1 MSTFSE
7 RLDAAAGAAT
17 CQFLNQFG
25 SAAVGYGAYALFAGG
40 TGTVPMALGAAAL
53 LASNAA
59 CTWDPDGTPTVDD
72 YGPVGNLC
80 WKTDGS
86 FNVESYE
93 NGVLWATP
101 IQGATEI
108 TNSTRDGDVSGA
120 PRYRVDFKTTDG
132 STAWAHLIIGTTS
145 GGATWTINQVQ
156 VSGTCTADGPGSTS
170 QPTPYTYT
178 DPDTSCELTVHW
190 EGVVTDGSGTP
201 QPVYR
206 IEPAT
211 TGVRAGGGIIQ
222 GCNFAPV
229 LYVGGGGGG
238 QEPPFTIPVPDN
250 PLPGPDGQPWWMPLV
265 EAALGGII
273 GAAAKKI
280 LDELTEESVAGR
292 VYRLTSVCET
302 NDQGEPISQSR
313 EVVIPDLS
321 LLQGAIYR
329 LDAIEY
335 LLQGLKD
342 FKQPICRPSKGQGDL
357 VTVHFESD
365 EPSIAGERPLRK
377 TLNYRDQMASDLA
390 AHAAHWE
397 NFAWEAGDVIVY
409 HEGAAWGKLTVWAN
423 SADEGK
429 RVIRHAGTISG
440 VNPDAEGEWAV
451 THSSSARYGR
461 TGTMRLAKRKSAQGM
476 VLRISKRGGP
486 DGLPIVPVDP
496 AP

>member
-1 MSTFSE
+1 MSTFPE

-25 SAAVGYGAYALFAGG
+25 TAAVGYGTYALFAGG

-59 CTWDPDGTPTVDD
+59 CTWDPQGAPSVTDR
-72 YGPVGNLC
+72 GPIGDLC
-80 WKTDGS
+80 WETDGAMAIERYVDGVYAGDFATNIRTITS
-86 FNVESYE
+86 SVWSAEGGGLNSYDITFIDA
-93 NGVLWATP
+93 NGQPQTGGYTAGFSDGGQLWT
-101 IQGATEI
+101 IQMRFDSGGCIAQGPGATGE
-108 TNSTRDGDVSGA
+108 
-120 PRYRVDFKTTDG
+120 
-132 STAWAHLIIGTTS
+132 
-145 GGATWTINQVQ
+145 
-156 VSGTCTADGPGSTS
+156 
-170 QPTPYTYT
+170 PTPVTYT

-190 EGVVTDGSGTP
+190 EGVVTDQSGTP

-206 IEPAT
+206 IEPAA
-211 TGVRAGGGIIQ
+211 TGLRAGGGIIQ

-238 QEPPFTIPVPDN
+238 QQPPFTIPIPDN
-250 PLPGPDGQPWWMPLV
+250 PQPGPDGRPWWLPLV

>member
-1 MSTFSE
+1 
-7 RLDAAAGAAT
+7 
-17 CQFLNQFG
+17 
-25 SAAVGYGAYALFAGG
+25 
-40 TGTVPMALGAAAL
+40 MALGAAAL

-59 CTWDPDGTPTVDD
+59 CTWDPAGTPTVDD
-72 YGPVGNLC
+72 RGPLGNLC
-80 WKTDGS
+80 WETDGGMEL
-86 FNVESYE
+86 VQYR
-93 NGVLWATP
+93 NGVETGVT
-101 IQGATEI
+101 IFNIKRIISSSYNYDFGGASVYRVEYERTTGGTDI
-108 TNSTRDGDVSGA
+108 GGYTAGTDYTGTVHSIAMRFVSGSCTTTGPGDVS
-120 PRYRVDFKTTDG
+120 P
-132 STAWAHLIIGTTS
+132 
-145 GGATWTINQVQ
+145 
-156 VSGTCTADGPGSTS
+156 
-170 QPTPYTYT
+170 PTPVTYT
-178 DPDTSCELTVHW
+178 DTDSSCELTVHW

-206 IEPAT
+206 IEPAA
-211 TGVRAGGGIIQ
+211 TGARAGGGIIQ
-222 GCNFAPV
+222 GCNFEPV

-238 QEPPFTIPVPDN
+238 QQPPFTIPIPDN
-250 PLPGPDGQPWWMPLV
+250 PQPGPDGRPWWLPLV

-273 GAAAKKI
+273 GAATKKI

-397 NFAWEAGDVIVY
+397 NFSWQAGDVIVY
-409 HEGAAWGKLTVWAN
+409 HEGATWGKLTVWAN

-461 TGTMRLAKRKSAQGM
+461 TGTMRLAKRKSGQGM
-476 VLRISKRGGP
+476 VLRISKRGTP